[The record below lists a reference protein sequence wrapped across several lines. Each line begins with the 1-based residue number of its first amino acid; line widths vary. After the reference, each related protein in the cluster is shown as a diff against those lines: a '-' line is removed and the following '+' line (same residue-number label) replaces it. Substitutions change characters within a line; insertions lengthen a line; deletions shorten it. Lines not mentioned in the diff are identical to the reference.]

1 MLEIHSILR
10 IFSRI
15 MFISPARIVLAIAIA
30 WFPGTTVPAA
40 MARETGDAIVFS
52 DGSRPGSRKSN
63 PSETLYLASA
73 LGSSIRVYAKPVA
86 TPTPRPQPTPK
97 PKATP
102 KPKPTP
108 KPRPTPKSTP
118 ATQEKKPEEPRNRDF
133 LFGLIKRKSP
143 EVLPEIVPAV
153 DTPRTAS
160 KKTPTPQSTPPPQIT
175 IRKES
180 KKTPTPP
187 PDEEFDDLD
196 EYGDTVRVFDP
207 IQPVNRGLFWVNH
220 QLYAFILR
228 PVTTVYTTVLPKPV
242 RTAVKNVYDN
252 IEYPIRLTNHVLQLD
267 FKNADLETR
276 KFLVNSVGGVGGII
290 RLSDRFPALAD
301 VPSNDTGQTFARWG
315 IGHGPYFVL
324 PVLGP
329 RSARDTIGLAGDVAL
344 NPLTYIPFGGIG
356 EAVSLAV
363 SAPNTTRNME
373 MRLNVY
379 DAATRDAIDP
389 YLSLRDAYIQSRDK
403 ATKKP

>member
-1 MLEIHSILR
+1 
-10 IFSRI
+10 
-15 MFISPARIVLAIAIA
+15 
-30 WFPGTTVPAA
+30 
-40 MARETGDAIVFS
+40 
-52 DGSRPGSRKSN
+52 
-63 PSETLYLASA
+63 
-73 LGSSIRVYAKPVA
+73 
-86 TPTPRPQPTPK
+86 
-97 PKATP
+97 
-102 KPKPTP
+102 
-108 KPRPTPKSTP
+108 
-118 ATQEKKPEEPRNRDF
+118 

-143 EVLPEIVPAV
+143 EVVPEIVPAQ
-153 DTPRTAS
+153 DTSRTAS
-160 KKTPTPQSTPPPQIT
+160 KKTPPPQATPLPHVT

-180 KKTPTPP
+180 KKKSGPSPAE
-187 PDEEFDDLD
+187 DFDDLD

-220 QLYAFILR
+220 QLYTFILR
-228 PVTTVYTTVLPKPV
+228 PVTTVYTTVIPKPV

-276 KFLVNSVGGVGGII
+276 KFLVNSVGGVGGIF

-301 VPSNDTGQTFARWG
+301 VPSNDTGQTLARWG
-315 IGHGPYFVL
+315 IGHGPYLVL

-329 RSARDTIGLAGDVAL
+329 RTARDTIGLAGDVAL

-403 ATKKP
+403 AATKP